1 MRMIPTVF
9 LTTALAL
16 SSFSAS
22 AQSGLYNE
30 KEVNNRLL
38 VASVVDK
45 INRECKS
52 ISVRFFKA
60 RAFIR
65 RTEEL
70 ARSLGYSDQEIKAYT
85 ENKENRAEMRKRRD
99 RYFEA
104 NGASSLDGE
113 SLCVL
118 GRSEIQKNSQI
129 GAVLRAR

>member
-1 MRMIPTVF
+1 MRMIPTI
-9 LTTALAL
+9 AL
-16 SSFSAS
+16 SLTLILTSFSAS
-22 AQSGLYNE
+22 AQSGLYHE

-38 VASVVDK
+38 VAAVVDK

-52 ISVRFFKA
+52 LSVRFFKA

-65 RTEEL
+65 RTEEI
-70 ARSLGYSDQEIKAYT
+70 ARSLGYSDQEIKTYT
-85 ENKENRAEMRKRRD
+85 EDRDNRAEMRKRRD